1 MGYFIKAC
9 RQLPRVW
16 RIPLV
21 VAALLLTGCAP
32 ADSSIEAFRA
42 NKIDCPPTDLKV
54 PCEYGPDGLLYR
66 Y

>member
-1 MGYFIKAC
+1 MGYCVKAC
-9 RQLPRVW
+9 RGLQRVW

-21 VAALLLTGCAP
+21 VAALLLAGCAP

-42 NKIDCPPTDLKV
+42 NNIECPPTDLKV
-54 PCEYGPDGLLYR
+54 PCKYGPDGLLYR